1 MQNVLINLQDIYLI
15 IIEQKWKLELKNTV
29 RFL

>member
-1 MQNVLINLQDIYLI
+1 MENVLINLQDIYLI
-15 IIEQKWKLELKNTV
+15 IIEQKWKLKLKNTV

>member
-15 IIEQKWKLELKNTV
+15 IIEQKWKLKLKNTV